1 MGCLGLRRQSRAME
15 QYVGFTRLGF
25 GWWDPA
31 GWRLEESMKPNLS
44 LILAI
49 GIGLGA
55 LPLTT
60 VDSRAVRFGGGG
72 GHFGGGHFGG
82 GHFGGGHFGGGHFGG
97 GHFGGGHF
105 GGGHFAGGHFRGGY
119 FGGRHFAGGHFRG
132 GHFGGGHFAGGHF
145 GGSHFGG
152 GRFGGGQFAG
162 GRQFGGRSR
171 SGLNGNAF
179 GTAGGWNGLAGNGGA
194 GGWGGGWGGW
204 GGGWGGWGG
213 WVGPVFWP
221 FLLGDL
227 FSYALWPYDYDY
239 PFWSYGAALDYDYGP
254 YVPAYGYYGY
264 NGLSNIYGYS
274 GYATGG
280 GHVRYATRAGQI
292 PPDVTQIPPDVTQSC
307 GGFAPGV
314 TSFPIDQIRQAIQ
327 PTGEQITFL
336 DDLAAAS
343 SKASAIINS
352 SCPSEPPLTPLARL
366 DAVER
371 RLEATVQAIEIV
383 RPPLVNLYASLSDEQ
398 RQRLDAIGAKEARYG
413 SGAAARGSS
422 GATALASLCGDQ
434 ATNFTRVPSQ
444 RIQEIVKPTGPQES
458 ALEDLKQASAKAADE
473 LRASCPKQSAESLV
487 ARLDDVTSQLDGM
500 VRAAKSL
507 HPTLAT
513 FYASLSDEQKAQ
525 FNNMG
530 YSGPPGGKG

>member
-1 MGCLGLRRQSRAME
+1 
-15 QYVGFTRLGF
+15 
-25 GWWDPA
+25 
-31 GWRLEESMKPNLS
+31 MKPNLS

-55 LPLTT
+55 LPFTT

-105 GGGHFAGGHFRGGY
+105 GGGHFAGGHFRG
-119 FGGRHFAGGHFRG
+119 RHFAGGHFRG
-132 GHFGGGHFAGGHF
+132 GHFGGRHFAGGHF
-145 GGSHFGG
+145 GGGHFGG

-162 GRQFGGRSR
+162 GRQFGGRS
-171 SGLNGNAF
+171 GLNGNAF
-179 GTAGGWNGLAGNGGA
+179 GTAGGLNGLAGNGGA
-194 GGWGGGWGGW
+194 SGWGGWGGGWGGW

-239 PFWSYGAALDYDYGP
+239 PFWSYGTALDYDYGP
-254 YVPAYGYYGY
+254 YLPAYGYYGY

-314 TSFPIDQIRQAIQ
+314 TSFPIDQIRQAID

-336 DDLAAAS
+336 DDLGAES
-343 SKASAIINS
+343 SKASAILNA
-352 SCPSEPPLTPLARL
+352 SCLSEPPLTPLARL

-371 RLEATVQAIEIV
+371 RLEATIQAIEIV

-487 ARLDDVTSQLDGM
+487 ARLDDMTAQLDAM
-500 VRAAKSL
+500 ARAAKSL

>member
-1 MGCLGLRRQSRAME
+1 
-15 QYVGFTRLGF
+15 
-25 GWWDPA
+25 
-31 GWRLEESMKPNLS
+31 MKPNLA
-44 LILAI
+44 LILAVSM
-49 GIGLGA
+49 GLGA
-55 LPLTT
+55 LPFTA
-60 VDSRAVRFGGGG
+60 VSSRAVRFGG

-105 GGGHFAGGHFRGGY
+105 GGGHFAGGHFRGGH

-132 GHFGGGHFAGGHF
+132 GHFAGGHFAGGHF
-145 GGSHFGG
+145 GGSHFAG
-152 GRFGGGQFAG
+152 GRFGGPNQFAG
-162 GRQFGGRSR
+162 GRQFGGRS
-171 SGLNGNAF
+171 GLNGNAF
-179 GTAGGWNGLAGNGGA
+179 GTQGGWNGFAGNGA
-194 GGWGGGWGGW
+194 GGWDGGWGGW

-227 FSYALWPYDYDY
+227 FSYALWPYDYYY
-239 PFWSYGAALDYDYGP
+239 PFWSYGTALDYDYGP
-254 YVPAYGYYGY
+254 YLPAYGYNGY
-264 NGLSNIYGYS
+264 NGLSNIY

-314 TSFPIDQIRQAIQ
+314 TSFPIDQIRQAID

-343 SKASAIINS
+343 SKASAILNA
-352 SCPSEPPLTPLARL
+352 SCPREPPLTPLARL

-371 RLEATVQAIEIV
+371 RLEATIQAIEIV
-383 RPPLVNLYASLSDEQ
+383 RPPLVNLTDSLSDEQ
-398 RQRLDAIGAKEARYG
+398 RQRLDAIGAKEARYESGTAASG
-413 SGAAARGSS
+413 SAGTA
-422 GATALASLCGDQ
+422 ALASLCGDQ
-434 ATNFTRVPSQ
+434 ATNFTRLPSQ
-444 RIQEIVKPTGPQES
+444 RIQEIVKPTGPQET
-458 ALEDLKQASAKAADE
+458 AFEDLKQASARAADE
-473 LRASCPKQSAESLV
+473 LRASCPRQLAESLV
-487 ARLDDVTSQLDGM
+487 ARLDEMTAQLDAM
-500 VRAAKSL
+500 VRAVKSP

-513 FYASLSDEQKAQ
+513 FYGPLSDEQKAQ

-530 YSGPPGGKG
+530 YSIPPCGKG